1 MDKRPSCE
9 GRPFGFQRLE
19 AGRCSRESESTH
31 RLHYRFRIMTGIHDA
46 AGGDTTALLRA
57 SPPMTIWAD
66 GQSIQ
71 DSSVSAG
78 SLLTHRAT
86 ASEMSESR
94 SRPAAARRTW
104 RRTPRTVAVLLMNGR
119 HVTRDMKRATADQAE
134 GLRLDEDPRTG
145 VQDTIPWTG
154 SSRLDVH
161 VRGCGQAVKHAG

>member
-19 AGRCSRESESTH
+19 AGRCSRESEPTH

-119 HVTRDMKRATADQAE
+119 HVTRDIKRATADQD
-134 GLRLDEDPRTG
+134 GRKVFDWMK
-145 VQDTIPWTG
+145 TIALVCKTQF
-154 SSRLDVH
+154 
-161 VRGCGQAVKHAG
+161 RGRDRVGWMFTFAAVDRP